1 MTRTGRLLCLLYAAI
16 ALAALYGTWSENL
29 AYLEPGGH
37 GGAAFLPDLK
47 ANPATRSI
55 SVDIGWFL
63 FAAAVLMVL
72 EARRIGL
79 RFVWVYI
86 AFAFAIA
93 ISVTFPLFLIA
104 REVRMA
110 SRMPAPVVS
119 PLVRALDF
127 AGLTAVGALT
137 AALAIW
143 LH

>member
-1 MTRTGRLLCLLYAAI
+1 MTRTSRLLCLLYAAI
-16 ALAALYGTWSENL
+16 ALAAFYGTWSENL
-29 AYLEPGGH
+29 AYFGPGGH
-37 GGAAFLPDLK
+37 GGGAFLPDLR

-55 SVDIGWFL
+55 SVDLGWFL

-79 RFVWVYI
+79 RFVWAYVV
-86 AFAFAIA
+86 FAFAIA

-110 SRMPAPVVS
+110 SNTPAPVVS

-127 AGLTAVGALT
+127 AGLAAVGALV